1 MMKKT
6 GLTLMITLMMAMN
19 ITMNFTY
26 ATTNQ
31 TTTKN
36 AKQTIK
42 PITKQTTKQ
51 SKTGAKN
58 MTVEMKTSHG
68 TIVLELNA
76 EKAPATVANFVQYV
90 KDGFFDGT
98 IFHRVIPGFMIQGGG
113 FEPGMKQK
121 STNQS
126 IKNEADN
133 GLKNDMGTIAMARTP
148 DPDSATSQFFINTK
162 NNASLDYTASTGS
175 GWGYC
180 VFGKVTEGLD
190 VVQAIEKV
198 TTTSKSRHQDV
209 PVDDVI
215 IESVTII
222 E

>member
-1 MMKKT
+1 MKKT
-6 GLTLMITLMMAMN
+6 GLALIITLMMTMN
-19 ITMNFTY
+19 ITMNFAY
-26 ATTNQ
+26 AATNQ

-36 AKQTIK
+36 TKQTIK
-42 PITKQTTKQ
+42 PITKQPTKQ

-58 MTVEMKTSHG
+58 MTVEMKTNHG
-68 TIVLELNA
+68 TIVLELDA
-76 EKAPATVANFVQYV
+76 EKAPATVANFVQYA
-90 KDGFFDGT
+90 KDGFFNGT

-113 FEPGMKQK
+113 FEPGMRQK
-121 STNQS
+121 STS
-126 IKNEADN
+126 KPIKNEADN
-133 GLKNDMGTIAMARTP
+133 GLKNDIGTIAMARTS
-148 DPDSATSQFFINTK
+148 DPDSATSQFFINVK
-162 NNASLDYTASTGS
+162 NNASLDHTAPAGS

-198 TTTSKSRHQDV
+198 KTTSKSGHQDV

-215 IESVTII
+215 IESVTIV